1 MEETLW
7 TGVDGFI
14 EQSLGSPGEV
24 FEHALRAS
32 AAGGLPDIQVSAPQ
46 ARLLNLLARTVG
58 ARRILEVGTLGG
70 YSTLWLARALPEE
83 GRLVTLEI
91 DPKHADVA
99 EANFRHAGLAQRIE
113 LRRGPA
119 LQSLQQLRAQGG
131 APFDFTFIDADKVN
145 NLAYFRAAL
154 ELSRPGSLIVV
165 DNVVREGAIVAE
177 RRDAAAQAS
186 RDLIQA
192 IGKDA
197 RVTATVIQ
205 TVGSKGHD
213 GFLLARVAG

>member
-1 MEETLW
+1 MDTTW
-7 TGVDGFI
+7 SDVDAF
-14 EQSLGSPGEV
+14 LGQALGPDGEI
-24 FEHALRAS
+24 FEHALRSS

-46 ARLLNLLARTVG
+46 GRLLYLLARAVG
-58 ARRILEVGTLGG
+58 AQRILEVGTLGG
-70 YSTLWLARALPEE
+70 YSTLWLARALPEG
-83 GRLVTLEI
+83 GRVVTLEI
-91 DPKHADVA
+91 DPRHAEVA
-99 EANFRHAGLAQRIE
+99 QENFRHAGLAQRIE

-119 LQSLQQLRAQGG
+119 LKSLQQLAAEPL

-154 ELSRPGSLIVV
+154 GMSRPGALIVV
-165 DNVVREGAIVAE
+165 DNVVREGEIVAT

-186 RDLIQA
+186 RELIEA
-192 IGKDA
+192 VGRDG

-213 GFLLARVAG
+213 GFLLARLTG

>member
-1 MEETLW
+1 MDETLW
-7 TGVDGFI
+7 SDVDRFI
-14 EQSLGSPGEV
+14 EQSLGSAGEE

-46 ARLLNLLARTVG
+46 ARLLSLLARTVG

-70 YSTLWLARALPEE
+70 YSTLWLARALPED
-83 GRLVTLEI
+83 GKLVTLEI

-119 LQSLQQLRAQGG
+119 LQSLQQLRAEGG

-145 NLAYFRAAL
+145 NLAYFRTAL
-154 ELSRPGSLIVV
+154 GMSRPGALIVV
-165 DNVVREGAIVAE
+165 DNVVREGEIVAA

-186 RDLIQA
+186 RELIEA
-192 IGKDA
+192 VGKDG

-213 GFLLARVAG
+213 GFLLARLAG

>member
-1 MEETLW
+1 MDTTW
-7 TGVDGFI
+7 SDVDAF
-14 EQSLGSPGEV
+14 LGQALGPDGEI
-24 FEHALRAS
+24 FEHALRSS

-46 ARLLNLLARTVG
+46 GRLLYLLAQAVG
-58 ARRILEVGTLGG
+58 AQRILEVGTLGG
-70 YSTLWLARALPEE
+70 YSTLWLARALPEG
-83 GRLVTLEI
+83 GRVVTLEI
-91 DPKHADVA
+91 DPRHAEVA
-99 EANFRHAGLAQRIE
+99 QENFRHAGLAQRIE

-119 LQSLQQLRAQGG
+119 LKSLQQLAAEPL

-154 ELSRPGSLIVV
+154 GMSRPGALIVV
-165 DNVVREGAIVAE
+165 DNVVREGEIVAT

-186 RDLIQA
+186 RELIEA
-192 IGKDA
+192 VGRDG

-213 GFLLARVAG
+213 GFLLARLTG